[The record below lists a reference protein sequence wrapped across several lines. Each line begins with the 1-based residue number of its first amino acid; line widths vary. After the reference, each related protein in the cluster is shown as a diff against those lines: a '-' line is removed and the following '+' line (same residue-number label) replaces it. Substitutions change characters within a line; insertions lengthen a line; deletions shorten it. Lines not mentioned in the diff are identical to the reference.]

1 MVMGTRHLLLGAGNF
16 LARACSR
23 TRPAC
28 DSAPGCPCVLPPR
41 GRAAARD
48 RNLPSSSVLPR
59 HAVLREMGSGTGD
72 PGSNTKRIGKKKV
85 SSSNNNTKSRVSSHQ
100 INTKQLT
107 EHLPSSVDIG
117 VFLLGFHYR
126 YLLFPLCRVPQP
138 AEGGQGISLQLQGFG
153 VLSYATVAG
162 AQRNKKT

>member
-1 MVMGTRHLLLGAGNF
+1 MIKGTRHLLLGAGNF
-16 LARACSR
+16 LPRACSR

-28 DSAPGCPCVLPPR
+28 DSAPGCPCVVPPR
-41 GRAAARD
+41 GRAAVRD
-48 RNLPSSSVLPR
+48 RNLPSSSLLPN
-59 HAVLREMGSGTGD
+59 HAVLTEMGSGTGD
-72 PGSNTKRIGKKKV
+72 PGSNTKRIGKKKI
-85 SSSNNNTKSRVSSHQ
+85 SSNNNKSRVSSHQ
-100 INTKQLT
+100 INRRQLT

-126 YLLFPLCRVPQP
+126 YLLFPLCRLPQL
-138 AEGGQGISLQLQGFG
+138 AEGGQGTSLQLQGFG

>member
-1 MVMGTRHLLLGAGNF
+1 MIKGTRHLLLGAGNF
-16 LARACSR
+16 LPRACSR

-28 DSAPGCPCVLPPR
+28 DSAPGCPCVVPPR
-41 GRAAARD
+41 GRAAVRD
-48 RNLPSSSVLPR
+48 RNLPSSSVLPN
-59 HAVLREMGSGTGD
+59 HAVLTEMGSGTGD
-72 PGSNTKRIGKKKV
+72 PGSNTKRIGKKKI
-85 SSSNNNTKSRVSSHQ
+85 SSNKSRVSSHQ
-100 INTKQLT
+100 INRKQLT

-126 YLLFPLCRVPQP
+126 YLLFPLCRLPQP
-138 AEGGQGISLQLQGFG
+138 AEGGQGTSLQLQGFG

>member
-1 MVMGTRHLLLGAGNF
+1 MIKGTRHLLLGAGNF
-16 LARACSR
+16 LPRACSR

-28 DSAPGCPCVLPPR
+28 DSAPGCPCVVPPR
-41 GRAAARD
+41 GRAAVRD
-48 RNLPSSSVLPR
+48 RNLPSSSLLPN
-59 HAVLREMGSGTGD
+59 HAVLTEMGSGTGD
-72 PGSNTKRIGKKKV
+72 PGSNTKRIGKKKI
-85 SSSNNNTKSRVSSHQ
+85 SSNKSRVSSHQ
-100 INTKQLT
+100 INRKQLT

-126 YLLFPLCRVPQP
+126 YLLFPLCRLPQL
-138 AEGGQGISLQLQGFG
+138 AEGGQGTSLQLQGFG

>member
-1 MVMGTRHLLLGAGNF
+1 MIKGTRHLLLGAGNF
-16 LARACSR
+16 LPRACSR

-28 DSAPGCPCVLPPR
+28 DSAPGCPCVVPPR
-41 GRAAARD
+41 GRAAVRD
-48 RNLPSSSVLPR
+48 RNLPSSSVLPN
-59 HAVLREMGSGTGD
+59 HAVLTEMGSGTGD
-72 PGSNTKRIGKKKV
+72 PGSNTKRIGKKKI
-85 SSSNNNTKSRVSSHQ
+85 SSNKSRVSSHQ
-100 INTKQLT
+100 INRKQLT

-126 YLLFPLCRVPQP
+126 YLLFPLCRLPQL
-138 AEGGQGISLQLQGFG
+138 AEGGQGTSLQLQGFG